1 MLLLDTFLSVQNSR
15 NGTATRKS
23 LFLLSYVDDEAYRR
37 RVLIQLNRHEKR
49 HNVARE
55 IFHGDRGQVRKRYRE
70 GQEDQLSSLGLVL
83 NAVALWNTLYLDK
96 AISYLQGSGI
106 EVRDEDLARVSP
118 LMHGHVRVL
127 GRYHFRLDESV
138 AEGHMRPLR
147 DPVEID
153 EFELPSP

>member
-1 MLLLDTFLSVQNSR
+1 MLV
-15 NGTATRKS
+15 
-23 LFLLSYVDDEAYRR
+23 
-37 RVLIQLNRHEKR
+37 QLNRHEKR

-70 GQEDQLSSLGLVL
+70 GQEDQLSSIGLVL

-96 AISYLQGSGI
+96 AVSHLRESGA

-118 LMHGHVRVL
+118 LMRAHVRAL

-138 AEGHMRPLR
+138 AGGGTRPLR
-147 DPVEID
+147 DPAEID
-153 EFELPSP
+153 EFELTTRS